1 MEGRWMPFVDKTL
14 HCLDCGK
21 EFVFTAGEQ
30 ELYAMK
36 GLTSEPTRCK
46 HCRDAR
52 EEPASA

>member
-1 MEGRWMPFVDKTL
+1 MPFVDKTQ

-36 GLTSEPTRCK
+36 GWNAPVRCK
-46 HCRDAR
+46 HCRDASER
-52 EEPASA
+52 PMSSRPAIS